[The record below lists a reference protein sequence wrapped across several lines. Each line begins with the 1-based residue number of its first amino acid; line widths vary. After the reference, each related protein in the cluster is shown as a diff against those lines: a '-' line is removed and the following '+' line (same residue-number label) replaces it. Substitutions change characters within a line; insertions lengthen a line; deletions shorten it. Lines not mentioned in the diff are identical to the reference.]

1 MSSLGY
7 SDFNGG
13 SGGTPNGASGNGSSD
28 GYIASKRKNKTVK
41 AFDTA
46 RLDGG
51 GGNISGSGTGSNG
64 LNSESG
70 GRVNPKLEKLKAS
83 IAKIHAESSDDDDE
97 SDDTG
102 AAATSVLPTYPGQQ
116 QANAASKNQN
126 LKISPPIADAGSG
139 SGPNALGPPP
149 TTSEGRT
156 HQPMFSMSQQ
166 FANRYGVDDASG
178 GGAGG
183 GVEQFKMK
191 APSTYAAQY
200 YKQYAPYNYNRLSNE
215 LSSPGANNDEFIE
228 KLNYIIH
235 LLEEQHSERT
245 EHVMEELVLYC
256 FLGVF
261 IIFIVDSFARA
272 GKYTR

>member
-7 SDFNGG
+7 SDFGG
-13 SGGTPNGASGNGSSD
+13 APNGASGNSNSSSD

-41 AFDTA
+41 AFDA
-46 RLDGG
+46 AYGPRPGP
-51 GGNISGSGTGSNG
+51 
-64 LNSESG
+64 ESTPETG

-83 IAKIHAESSDDDDE
+83 IAKIHAESSDEDE
-97 SDDTG
+97 DEELGS
-102 AAATSVLPTYPGQQ
+102 AATAVTVLPTYPGQP
-116 QANAASKNQN
+116 QASVKSN
-126 LKISPPIADAGSG
+126 LKISPPVADAGSG
-139 SGPNALGPPP
+139 ISGNINSIGNGPPP

-166 FANRYGVDDASG
+166 FSNKHGVD
-178 GGAGG
+178 GAA

-200 YKQYAPYNYNRLSNE
+200 YKQYAPYNYNRLANE

>member
-7 SDFNGG
+7 SDFSGG
-13 SGGTPNGASGNGSSD
+13 SGGALNGANSNSNSSSD

-41 AFDTA
+41 AFDA
-46 RLDGG
+46 AYGPRPGPE
-51 GGNISGSGTGSNG
+51 SGLATTSTP
-64 LNSESG
+64 ETG

-83 IAKIHAESSDDDDE
+83 IAKIHADSSDEDE
-97 SDDTG
+97 DEELGS
-102 AAATSVLPTYPGQQ
+102 AATATTVLPTYPGQP
-116 QANAASKNQN
+116 QASVKSN
-126 LKISPPIADAGSG
+126 LKISPPVADAGSG
-139 SGPNALGPPP
+139 ISSGSGSGGGSSSGPPP

-166 FANRYGVDDASG
+166 FSNRYGAD
-178 GGAGG
+178 GAA

-200 YKQYAPYNYNRLSNE
+200 YKQYAPYNYNRLANE

>member
-7 SDFNGG
+7 SDFSGG
-13 SGGTPNGASGNGSSD
+13 SGGAPNGANSNSNGSSD

-41 AFDTA
+41 AFDA
-46 RLDGG
+46 AYGPRPGPE
-51 GGNISGSGTGSNG
+51 SGLATTSTP
-64 LNSESG
+64 ESG

-102 AAATSVLPTYPGQQ
+102 AAATSVLPTYPGQP
-116 QANAASKNQN
+116 QANAASKN
-126 LKISPPIADAGSG
+126 LKVSPPIADAGSG
-139 SGPNALGPPP
+139 ISSNGSGAIAPP

-166 FANRYGVDDASG
+166 FANRYGADDAS
-178 GGAGG
+178 